1 MKIKSILAAIVLVGA
16 MSVGTIVPLSGAQA
30 EPMSEKGWSS
40 IAVGVSHSL
49 GIKKDGTVWQ
59 WGDTTT
65 YRGTE
70 VGETNLSSLV
80 PVKVPGLTGVIA
92 VTGGQTHSLALRDD
106 GTVWA
111 WGGNHDGELGDGTDK
126 SRALPAQVT
135 GLTDVVA
142 IESDW
147 TRSFAVKKDGTVWG
161 WGGIYYQDSDGT
173 IHNASVPMQFNG
185 LSDVVS
191 ISSGYGSFVALK
203 KDGTVWQYL
212 DQLTQIPDVED
223 IVQVAVGSQ
232 YTYGL
237 DTDGTVWYWGS
248 SGVGMSNGVSVDDG
262 STARKLDGATGV
274 AAVQA
279 SAGGPLLLKKD
290 GTVWASG
297 TNSGGQLGN
306 GSFQS
311 SDKLVQVIGL
321 KKMTKIAAH
330 GVGFR
335 SMAIRADGTL
345 WSWGAPYLG
354 NGSKWNGKIPA
365 AIPSYPNET
374 IEKDPYFVE
383 VNGNYLQMDQSPVNQ
398 AGRILVPL
406 RAIFE
411 AMNAKVQ
418 WNSASS
424 TITAEKGNL
433 SIRLTV
439 GEKTAWVNG
448 QKLAIDVPPAIVNNS
463 ALVPVRFISESL
475 GAKVA
480 WDVSNKTIA
489 IISTQ

>member
-1 MKIKSILAAIVLVGA
+1 MKIKSKIAAMALVVA
-16 MSVGTIVPLSGAQA
+16 LSVGTAIPISDAQA
-30 EPMSEKGWSS
+30 ELKSVKGWRS

-49 GIKKDGTVWQ
+49 GIKNDGTLWQ
-59 WGDTTT
+59 WGEITT
-65 YRGTE
+65 YRGSDG
-70 VGETNLSSLV
+70 GETNLSALV
-80 PVKVPGLTGVIA
+80 PEQVPGLTDVIA
-92 VTGGQTHSLALRDD
+92 VAGGQTHSLALRED

-111 WGGNHDGELGDGTDK
+111 WGGNHDGQLGDGNDT
-126 SRALPAQVT
+126 SRALPALVS

-142 IESDW
+142 IEADW
-147 TRSFAVKKDGTVWG
+147 TRSFAVRKDGSVWG
-161 WGGIYYQDSDGT
+161 WGGLYYQDSDGT
-173 IHNASVPMQFNG
+173 IRNTGVLKKLDG
-185 LSDVVS
+185 LKDVVS

-212 DQLTQIPDVED
+212 EQLTQIPGVEN

-237 DTDGTVWYWGS
+237 DKDGVVWYWGS
-248 SGVGMSNGVSVDDG
+248 IGEGMSNGVSMDDD
-262 STARKLDGATGV
+262 STARKLEGATGV
-274 AAVQA
+274 AAIQA

-297 TNSGGQLGN
+297 TNAGGQLGN

-311 SDKLVQVIGL
+311 NDKLSQVIGL
-321 KKMTKIAAH
+321 KKITKIAAH
-330 GVGFR
+330 GIGFR

-354 NGSKWNGKIPA
+354 DGSKWNGKIPV
-365 AIPSYPNET
+365 AIASYPNET
-374 IEKDPYFVE
+374 LEKDPYFVE
-383 VNGNYLQMDQSPVNQ
+383 VNGEYLQMSQPPINQ
-398 AGRILVPL
+398 EGRILVPL

-411 AMNAKVQ
+411 AMDTKVQ
-418 WNSASS
+418 WSSSSS

-448 QKLAIDVPPAIVNNS
+448 KKLEIAVPPVIVNNS

-475 GAKVA
+475 GAKVD
-480 WDVSNKTIA
+480 WDVTSKTIT
-489 IISTQ
+489 IKTV